1 MNPSKIIRETPPVE
15 SPDVVAAME
24 PTFKAS
30 DEQLDNALIAA
41 LLAACA
47 MNLMMVCTWL

>member
-1 MNPSKIIRETPPVE
+1 M
-15 SPDVVAAME
+15 D
-24 PTFKAS
+24 PTFKTA

-47 MNLMMVCTWL
+47 MNLMLVCTWL